1 MTAPAASLVPAA
13 LSLIDEVG
21 TVFLASGRV
30 FRAVRAEAV
39 TAVEELLRS
48 GLLEELTRRGLMP
61 ATWRSDVAIP
71 GYAFVLEHQR
81 LPVVSYPYEWS
92 YGMLRDAAILVL
104 EVNRVARTFGWELKD
119 AHGFNV
125 LFDGAA
131 PRFVDLGSL
140 TKVSPDALGWPAYE
154 EFLRSFEYPLR
165 IWSVGGT
172 FVARRLVAS
181 AEPMSHADYG
191 LCRWAWVRWT
201 GPQLYQR
208 LLTRWHQYRRLSR
221 LSDAKLA
228 VRRASGSGRVAAWL
242 KQLPWLPAQGLSMV
256 GVQARIRNR
265 RRRKHGGF
273 WSDYQQQGQ
282 AFVATPRFQ
291 RIIGLLERFKVGSI
305 VELAGNQG
313 WLSEELL
320 RRGVVQSALCTDAE
334 EWAVDQAYERTKTSG
349 LKLHT
354 AVLDFVHPL
363 ATPFGEPP
371 SARFQAQAVLA
382 LAVTHHLLL
391 TQAVPVERVLRSIG
405 AYATEL
411 VFVEFMPLGLW
422 DGTRA
427 QPLPAWYGS
436 DWFRAAFAREFEP
449 VHEEQLE
456 ENRLLFCGRVRPRSA

>member
-1 MTAPAASLVPAA
+1 MTVPVVSLTPAA

-30 FRAVRAEAV
+30 YRAVRAEAAS
-39 TAVEELLRS
+39 AVEQLLRC
-48 GLLEELTRRGLMP
+48 GLLEDLAQRGLIP
-61 ATWRSDVAIP
+61 ATWRSELMIP

-81 LPVVSYPYEWS
+81 LPVISYPYEWS

-104 EVNRVARTFGWELKD
+104 EVNRVARTYGWELKD

-125 LFDGAA
+125 LFDGAE
-131 PRFVDLGSL
+131 PRFVDVGSL
-140 TKVSPDALGWPAYE
+140 TRVPPNARGWPAYE

-165 IWSVGGT
+165 IWSEGGT

-191 LCRWAWVRWT
+191 LCRWAWVRWM
-201 GPQLYQR
+201 GPQFYQR
-208 LLTRWHQYRRLSR
+208 LLARWHQYRRLSR
-221 LSDAKLA
+221 LSEAKLA
-228 VRRASGSGRVAAWL
+228 ECRTSGAGQVAAWL
-242 KQLPWLPAQGLSMV
+242 KQLPWLPAQNVSLSE
-256 GVQARIRNR
+256 VQARVRDR

-273 WSDYQQQGQ
+273 WSDYQQIGS

-291 RIIGLLERFKVGSI
+291 RIIALLESFKVASI

-320 RRGVVQSALCTDAE
+320 RRRIVQSALCTDAE
-334 EWAVDQAYERTKTSG
+334 EWAVDQAYERTKSSG

-354 AVLDFVHPL
+354 AVLDVVHPM

-371 SARFQAQAVLA
+371 TARFQAQAVLA

-405 AYATEL
+405 AYTTEF

-449 VHEEQLE
+449 VLEEQLE